1 MAKTTEEAR
10 EAVNEL
16 LKALE
21 MLKQFLTNVRRRIDA
36 KADRSAKR
44 KNARQQRRNDD
55 PSPRPE
61 ASYRGPSPLS

>member
-1 MAKTTEEAR
+1 MAKTTGEAR

-16 LKALE
+16 LKALK

-44 KNARQQRRNDD
+44 KKRKAATAKR
-55 PSPRPE
+55 
-61 ASYRGPSPLS
+61 